1 MKLRRFSLLAMI
13 AMVATLLAPV
23 SVAPAAADGT
33 PDIAMSKSM
42 PDQVLLGENIP
53 VTLTLTNPSGPDGYN
68 ATFNDTL
75 PAGVSYV
82 PGSASP
88 DPLELPQGD
97 GTTVLVWKNVADILT
112 NSTVELNYSIAT
124 DGSYDSGDT
133 VTNSANAY
141 ANSSPRIVPLVDA
154 ATGAVT
160 GGFTSN
166 AAASDSTELIP
177 FRLTKTEPSAESELL
192 RGVHDHQ
199 TVYTLTVD
207 NNLVNPSNTFSIVD
221 YLPAGLEFLGCGT
234 VDNSSGGDEYA
245 GSGAINPGNAPPMTN
260 PCITPSS
267 VTTVTTDP
275 DGAGP
280 LPLDVY
286 TRVEWDSAA
295 LATSLGAGASFS
307 MDYIAAIPMFE
318 NVETVL
324 ADPTA
329 NLDNNTGAITTETE
343 GELRNYA
350 EASGTYNADPSAT
363 TVSDYELVIAE
374 DISIHKT
381 VDQPQFVQGDTPVF
395 TLLVET
401 SEYAVSTGPITVT
414 DTLPATLN
422 FTGATPAADSAV
434 VQADGTTLIT
444 WTIPSY
450 SAASSSTTITVNTE
464 VREFYRNGDGSDG
477 AAVAAN
483 DSYTNVTNLNANVT
497 VITDAA
503 LTAATVPL
511 DDESEATQF
520 STGPTIV
527 KEVSEPIPSGTL
539 TCGDGTGVTFNP
551 VSASSYR
558 PGDRV
563 CFRLNVDFPPLLDTL
578 NPIISDFLPDGFAYE
593 SWAVGAASDIGAG
606 DMTFTDT
613 SPLLQWSLGDQDVG
627 AVHLEIVLSTMVS
640 DPLAASPSD
649 LLDNL
654 MKLGYSNVSGGVFQL
669 RDQAIAEWSEAIL
682 DLDKGVIE
690 LNSVAVPGAP
700 ADGITV
706 QEADVVTYQLNITN
720 SGTEPALDTTV
731 RDVLPTGITCADVSS
746 ITGGGACDAGNNW
759 IAWEVADNLDV
770 PAGGSVQLTYDVT
783 VPLGTSAGASLVN
796 TAGVRTYGGETNSGT
811 PFTYVPAN
819 NIDST
824 LTSNTDPAD
833 DDSEIVT
840 ALPTL
845 DKTRSTG
852 VDEAGNANWQAT
864 IGETISYTIDVD
876 LPAGA
881 SYYAA
886 EITDNVPTQFDLDAS
901 SVAVTLDGLALPS
914 GFIVTVDDG
923 ANSILV
929 DFPDPYTIA
938 NGPNERVQLTFD
950 AVVLDLAA
958 NTRGVIP
965 RNVADFDFENAAGQ
979 LRNVNDD
986 VYTRIVEP
994 NIVLDKSNDDVDG
1007 VVAAGQTITYTLDVL
1022 NDDSIDRVSV
1032 AHDTVV
1038 VDTIP
1043 AELIVLEATGDPAE
1057 DSDVIAP
1064 DGGIW
1069 NESART
1075 ITWTIASIDPGVTT
1089 SLTYEVETQNPLV
1102 AAGSLRNTAEA
1113 TTTSMAGTPA
1123 GERTDS
1129 SPNGDENGDGY
1140 QDPAEST
1147 VTVPV
1152 LDLAKSVSPLTAT
1165 VGEPVE
1171 YTLDVTIPA
1180 GVIAYDVTVLDD
1192 LPAGIAFE
1200 SLTSVV
1206 CDEGGGACSPD
1217 VVTGDAAVVAGGGDV
1232 AFFFDDMPT
1241 AATGDRVITITYVAV
1256 VDDVAAADDG
1266 SNLGNTAAVYW
1277 NSSDTITSTPAT
1289 PPAAGDFD
1297 GASTPS
1303 TADIDTL
1310 EPTLTIDKDVSGQSA
1325 DDDFRRAAPGD
1336 TLTYAVTI
1344 TNTGTSPAYN
1354 ATVSDV
1360 ATDDSWAFTD
1370 TTSIAGVTNTDSDP
1384 VGGLEWTIDG
1394 PIAANGGSVTITY
1407 ELVVPAGFDSS
1418 DEVAGGPELSNT
1430 ADIPSYFAVDETT
1443 RTANPGRTYRDYD
1456 DVVADTVDI
1465 ELDLA
1470 SIGDYLW
1477 FDVNNDGVQDVS
1489 EPAIA
1494 NVDVTVTY
1502 LGADGVP
1509 GGGDDEVFTATT
1521 DSDGL
1526 YVVEDLP
1533 GGNYT
1538 VVVDETD
1545 PDFLTGLTPS
1555 YDLDGSTT
1563 SPNGNWTGAL
1573 GEDEDK
1579 RDVDFGYTG
1588 TGSIGDTIWLDQNL
1602 DGVVDANE
1610 GRLEGVDVTVTW
1622 LGPDG
1627 VAGGGDDVVY
1637 EATTDA
1643 NGNYL
1648 VEALPPGEFTVE
1660 VDLAT
1665 IPSGY
1670 TNVAEPGGENDSASA
1685 LTLGTGEDNLDQDFG
1700 YAGSGSIGDTIW
1712 LDQNNDGVED
1722 ATEPGIGGLTVQLTH
1737 YGPDGVA
1744 GGGDDSV
1751 FTTTTDS
1758 DGMYLFEDLPP
1769 GEYEVAVSGGLP
1781 TNATNSYD
1789 PDVGGPGDS
1798 VSTLTLAD
1806 NEDNLDQDF
1815 GYYAASVL
1823 GDRVWWDLDE
1833 DGVQDVGEPGLNGVE
1848 VTATYLG
1855 PDGILGTVDDEV
1867 FTTTTSG
1874 DGDYL
1879 FEDIPD
1885 GDYVVAVT
1893 SGVVPGLDPTFDE
1906 DSGIVAADETT
1917 DVTLT
1922 GSHLT
1927 ADFGYVGD
1935 GSIGDTIWFDTNQDG
1950 VEDPDEFGLEGVVVE
1965 LTWLGPDG
1973 VAGGGDDITL
1983 STTTD
1988 ANGNY
1993 LFPGL
1998 PAGEYV
2004 VDVDESTLPAG
2015 VAATYDDDSGLA
2027 SPDGTSAVTLADG
2040 EGNLDQDF
2048 GYAGSGSIG
2057 DTIWLDIN
2065 GDGVTDPDEAGIGGV
2080 TVTLTWDG
2088 PLGPETFTTVTD
2100 ANGMYL
2106 FENLPAGD
2114 FTVTVDTGTL
2124 PGGLAQTY
2132 DQDGGLDDESAV
2144 TLATGETN
2152 LDQDFG
2158 YRGDADIGDTI
2169 WMDLNGDGVIDTDE
2183 PGIPNQT
2190 VELTWQSPTGPITF
2204 TTTTDANGNYL
2215 FENLP
2220 DGDYTVTVVGGIV
2233 DVADNTGDPGAD
2245 ADSTNDVTIAGAVDD
2260 LDQDFGYQGP
2270 NSIGDQVWIDYD
2282 QDGVIAPNEPGIEN
2296 VEVTAIWFG
2305 PDGVAGGGDDVVLPT
2320 QTTDANGNYVFTGLP
2335 DGSYSVEVTNGLPA
2349 GVDTPTYDAD
2359 SGTTDP
2365 DSTSIVTDLGVG
2377 SATGVADLDQD
2388 FGYVGDGSIGDT
2400 IWLNFDGDDEQDS
2413 NEPGVAGITVNLTG
2427 AGADG
2432 ILGTTDDVVYP
2443 SQVTDVDGMYLFE
2456 NLPPGPYEVT
2466 YEVTDLD
2473 PGIDPQ
2479 VDLDDGDLTV
2489 ANVTLGPDED
2499 NLGADFGVVGDAAV
2513 EGVIFIDADGDG
2525 IQDPDE
2531 TPIPGVTVIVTW
2543 EGPDGPIEFTVV
2555 TNDDGE
2561 WDLIDIP
2568 PGNYTAVVDTST
2580 VPPEH
2585 LPTIPVSSD
2594 FVVSPGT
2601 VAVASNGFAPSASI
2615 GDLIWHDDD
2624 RDGVVDSNEGG
2635 VEGVT
2640 VDLVDEDGN
2649 IVSTTTTDADG
2660 NYIFEDLLPG
2670 IYTVSVDT
2678 STFPMG
2684 MAIVS
2689 SPDSDTNNLATVELV
2704 AGADIDTVDFG
2715 IDPPVVSAN
2724 LAFTGRTYSDMVW
2737 LSILMVA
2744 MGLWLIV
2751 ATRRRRKDTPV
2762 L

>member
-1 MKLRRFSLLAMI
+1 M
-13 AMVATLLAPV
+13 
-23 SVAPAAADGT
+23 
-33 PDIAMSKSM
+33 
-42 PDQVLLGENIP
+42 
-53 VTLTLTNPSGPDGYN
+53 
-68 ATFNDTL
+68 
-75 PAGVSYV
+75 
-82 PGSASP
+82 
-88 DPLELPQGD
+88 
-97 GTTVLVWKNVADILT
+97 
-112 NSTVELNYSIAT
+112 
-124 DGSYDSGDT
+124 
-133 VTNSANAY
+133 
-141 ANSSPRIVPLVDA
+141 
-154 ATGAVT
+154 
-160 GGFTSN
+160 
-166 AAASDSTELIP
+166 
-177 FRLTKTEPSAESELL
+177 
-192 RGVHDHQ
+192 
-199 TVYTLTVD
+199 
-207 NNLVNPSNTFSIVD
+207 
-221 YLPAGLEFLGCGT
+221 
-234 VDNSSGGDEYA
+234 
-245 GSGAINPGNAPPMTN
+245 
-260 PCITPSS
+260 
-267 VTTVTTDP
+267 
-275 DGAGP
+275 
-280 LPLDVY
+280 
-286 TRVEWDSAA
+286 
-295 LATSLGAGASFS
+295 
-307 MDYIAAIPMFE
+307 
-318 NVETVL
+318 
-324 ADPTA
+324 
-329 NLDNNTGAITTETE
+329 
-343 GELRNYA
+343 
-350 EASGTYNADPSAT
+350 
-363 TVSDYELVIAE
+363 
-374 DISIHKT
+374 
-381 VDQPQFVQGDTPVF
+381 F
-395 TLLVET
+395 TLVVET

-414 DTLPATLN
+414 DTLPATLD
-422 FTGATPAADSAV
+422 FTGATPAADSAII
-434 VQADGTTLIT
+434 QADGTTLIT

-450 SAASSSTTITVNTE
+450 SAASSSTTITVNTV
-464 VREFYRNGDGSDG
+464 VREFYRNGDGSNG
-477 AAVAAN
+477 TAVAAN
-483 DSYTNVTNLNANVT
+483 DSYTNVTNLNADVT

-503 LTAATVPL
+503 LTAAIVPL

-520 STGPTIV
+520 STGPTIL

-539 TCGDGTGVTFNP
+539 TCGDGTGVTFDP

-563 CFRLNVDFPPLLDTL
+563 CFRLSIDFPPLLDTL
-578 NPIISDFLPDGFAYE
+578 DPVVSDFLPDGFAYE
-593 SWAVGAASDIGAG
+593 SWDVGSGSAIPASG
-606 DMTFTDT
+606 MTFTNT
-613 SPLLQWSLGDQDVG
+613 SPLLQWSLDDQDVG
-627 AVHLEIVLSTMVS
+627 SVHVEIVLSTIVS
-640 DPLAASPSD
+640 DPLAASPGD

-654 MKLGYSNVSGGVFQL
+654 MKLGYSNISGGVFQL

-690 LNSVAVPGAP
+690 LNNVAVPGAP

-731 RDVLPTGITCADVSS
+731 RDVLPTGITCADVSA
-746 ITGGGACDAGNNW
+746 ITNGGSCDVANDW
-759 IAWEVADNLDV
+759 IEWEVADNLDIA
-770 PAGGSVQLTYDVT
+770 AGGSLQLTYDVT
-783 VPLGTSAGASLVN
+783 VPVGTSAGASLVN

-819 NIDST
+819 NIDSS
-824 LTSNTDPAD
+824 LTSNTDAAD
-833 DDSEIVT
+833 DESEIVT

-845 DKTRSTG
+845 DKTVATSIT
-852 VDEAGNANWQAT
+852 EAGNTAADQAT
-864 IGETISYTIDVD
+864 IGETVTYTIDVD

-881 SYYAA
+881 TYYNAS
-886 EITDNVPTQFDLDAS
+886 ITDVVDADKDVDES
-901 SVAVTLDGLALPS
+901 SVVVTLDGAALP
-914 GFIVTVDDG
+914 GTFTVDADDPS
-923 ANSILV
+923 NTITV
-929 DFPDPYTIA
+929 TFPAPYNIP
-938 NGPNERVQLTFD
+938 NGPDEEIIIVFD
-950 AVVLDLAA
+950 AVIIDDSANVRGATSSNSADLD
-958 NTRGVIP
+958 
-965 RNVADFDFENAAGQ
+965 FQNAAGQ
-979 LRNVNDD
+979 DRNVDD
-986 VYTRIVEP
+986 SVDIEIVEP
-994 NIVLDKSNDDVDG
+994 NIVLDKSNDDADG
-1007 VVAAGQTITYTLDVL
+1007 VVTAGQTITYTLDVL
-1022 NDDSIDRVSV
+1022 NDDSIGDVSV

-1057 DSDVIAP
+1057 DGDTIAP

-1075 ITWTIASIDPGVTT
+1075 ITWTITSIDPGVTT

-1123 GERTDS
+1123 SERTDS

-1152 LDLAKSVSPLTAT
+1152 LDLAKSVAPLTAT
-1165 VGEPVE
+1165 VGEPLT

-1180 GVIAYDVTVLDD
+1180 GVIAYDVTVIDD

-1206 CDEGGGACSPD
+1206 CDESGACSPD
-1217 VVTGDAAVVAGGGDV
+1217 VATGDASVVEGGGDV

-1241 AATGDRVITITYVAV
+1241 AAAGDRTVTITYVAV
-1256 VDDVAAADDG
+1256 VDDVAAANDG
-1266 SNLGNTAAVYW
+1266 SNLENTAAVYW
-1277 NSSDTITSTPAT
+1277 NSSDTILSTPVT
-1289 PPAAGDFD
+1289 PPTPGDFD

-1303 TADIDTL
+1303 SADIDTL
-1310 EPTLTIDKDVSGQSA
+1310 EPTLVIDKDVAGQNA
-1325 DDDFRRAAPGD
+1325 DDDNRRAIPGE
-1336 TLTYAVTI
+1336 TLTYSVTI
-1344 TNTGTSPAYN
+1344 TNNGTSPAFN
-1354 ATVSDV
+1354 ATVSDI
-1360 ATDDSWAFTD
+1360 ATNDSWAFTD
-1370 TTSIAGVTNTDSDP
+1370 TTAIAGVTNTDSDP

-1394 PIAANGGSVTITY
+1394 PIAASGGSVTITY
-1407 ELVVPAGFDSS
+1407 ELVVPAGFTSA
-1418 DEVAGGPELSNT
+1418 DEVAAGPELSNT
-1430 ADIPSYFAVDETT
+1430 ADIPSYFAVDEAT

-1456 DVVADTVDI
+1456 DVVADTVEI

-1470 SIGDYLW
+1470 SIGNYLW
-1477 FDVNNDGVQDVS
+1477 FDVNNDGVQDAS
-1489 EPAIA
+1489 EPPIA
-1494 NVDVTVTY
+1494 NVDVIVTY

-1509 GGGDDEVFTATT
+1509 GGGDDEIFSATT
-1521 DSDGL
+1521 DADGL
-1526 YVVEDLP
+1526 YVVDELP

-1545 PDFLTGLTPS
+1545 PDFPAGLVPS
-1555 YDLDGSTT
+1555 YDLDGTT
-1563 SPNGNWTGAL
+1563 VSPNGNWTGAL

-1610 GRLEGVDVTVTW
+1610 APLDGVDVTVTW

-1627 VAGGGDDVVY
+1627 VVGGGDDIEY
-1637 EATTDA
+1637 DATTDA
-1643 NGNYL
+1643 SGNYL
-1648 VEALPPGEFTVE
+1648 VENLPPGEFTVE

-1670 TNVAEPGGENDSASA
+1670 NNVTDPGGENDSASS
-1685 LTLGTGEDNLDQDFG
+1685 LTLGIGEDNLDQDFG

-1722 ATEPGIGGLTVQLTH
+1722 ATEPGIGGLTVELTH
-1737 YGPDGVA
+1737 FGPDGVA

-1751 FTTTTDS
+1751 FTTVTDS

-1769 GEYEVAVSGGLP
+1769 GEYQVEVTGGLP
-1781 TNATNSYD
+1781 TNATNSFD

-1823 GDRVWWDLDE
+1823 GDRVWWDLNE
-1833 DGVQDVGEPGLNGVE
+1833 DGVQDAGEPGLNGVE

-1867 FTTTTSG
+1867 FVTTTDG

-1893 SGVVPGLDPTFDE
+1893 SGVAPGLNPTFDE
-1906 DSGIVAADETT
+1906 DSGIVAPDETT

-1922 GSHLT
+1922 SSHLT
-1927 ADFGYVGD
+1927 ADFGYVGN
-1935 GSIGDTIWFDTNQDG
+1935 GSIGDTIWFDANQDG
-1950 VEDPDEFGLEGVVVE
+1950 VEDAGEFGLEGVVVE

-1973 VAGGGDDITL
+1973 VAGGGDDIVLT
-1983 STTTD
+1983 TTTD
-1988 ANGNY
+1988 ADGSY
-1993 LFPGL
+1993 LFPNL
-1998 PAGEYV
+1998 PAGEFV
-2004 VDVDESTLPAG
+2004 VDVDESTLPTG
-2015 VAATYDDDSGLA
+2015 VAATFDDDSGLV

-2040 EGNLDQDF
+2040 ENNLDQDF

-2088 PLGPETFTTVTD
+2088 PFGPETLTTVTD

-2106 FENLPAGD
+2106 FDNLPAGD

-2144 TLATGETN
+2144 TLTTGEAN

-2169 WMDLNGDGVIDTDE
+2169 WMDLNGDGVIDADE

-2215 FENLP
+2215 FPNLP

-2245 ADSTNDVTIAGAVDD
+2245 ADSTNDVTIAGGVDD
-2260 LDQDFGYQGP
+2260 LGQDFGYQGP

-2282 QDGVIAPNEPGIEN
+2282 QDGVIDANEPGIEN
-2296 VEVTAIWFG
+2296 VELTVTWFG

-2320 QTTDANGNYVFTGLP
+2320 QTTDASGNYLFTGLP
-2335 DGSYSVEVTNGLPA
+2335 DGSYSVEVTSGLPA
-2349 GVDTPTYDAD
+2349 GIDTPTYDAD
-2359 SGTTDP
+2359 SGTTSP

-2400 IWLNFDGDDEQDS
+2400 IWLNFNGDDVQNGD
-2413 NEPGVAGITVNLTG
+2413 EPGVAGITVNLTG
-2427 AGADG
+2427 AGPDG
-2432 ILGTTDDVVYP
+2432 VLGTPDDIVYP
-2443 SQVTDVDGMYLFE
+2443 AQVTDADGMYLFE

-2499 NLGADFGVVGDAAV
+2499 NPDVDFGVVGDAAV
-2513 EGVIFIDADGDG
+2513 EGAIFIDADGDG
-2525 IQDPDE
+2525 VQDPSE
-2531 TPIPGVTVIVTW
+2531 TPIPGVTVIVAW
-2543 EGPDGPIEFTVV
+2543 EGPNGPIEFTVV
-2555 TNDDGE
+2555 TDENGE
-2561 WDLIDIP
+2561 WELTDMP

-2594 FVVSPGT
+2594 LVVPPGG
-2601 VAVASNGFAPSASI
+2601 VAVASNGFVPSASI
-2615 GDLIWHDDD
+2615 GDLIWADDD

-2640 VDLVDEDGN
+2640 VNLLDEDGN
-2649 IVSTTTTDADG
+2649 IISTTTTDADG

-2670 IYTVSVDT
+2670 TYTVSIET
-2678 STFPMG
+2678 ASFPSG
-2684 MAIVS
+2684 MTIVS
-2689 SPDSDTNNLATVELV
+2689 GPDSNTDNVATVELT
-2704 AGADIDTVDFG
+2704 AGIDIDTVDFG
-2715 IDPPVVSAN
+2715 IDPPEVSAN
-2724 LAFTGRTYSDMVW
+2724 LAFTGRTSADMVW
-2737 LSILMVA
+2737 LSVLLVA

-2751 ATRRRRKDTPV
+2751 ATRRRRNEV
-2762 L
+2762 RA